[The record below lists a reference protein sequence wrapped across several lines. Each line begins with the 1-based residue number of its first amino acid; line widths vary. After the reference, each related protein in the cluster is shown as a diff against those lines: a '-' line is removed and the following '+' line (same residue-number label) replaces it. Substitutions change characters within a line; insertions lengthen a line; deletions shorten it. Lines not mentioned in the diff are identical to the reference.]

1 MQRYK
6 NNHYDH
12 DDYKPIY
19 DVASKY
25 LMDDERV
32 VKILLSALLW
42 KTAVEVTTRCNELM
56 IVEREPVSAF
66 CLDCLVVTVDNDGRQ
81 EQSGQLQEQN
91 VLIRQQDAVLRK
103 SVMAIKGMMSSEQV
117 ATALVLTIAG
127 VERLSVG

>member
-1 MQRYK
+1 
-6 NNHYDH
+6 
-12 DDYKPIY
+12 
-19 DVASKY
+19 
-25 LMDDERV
+25 MDDERV

-91 VLIRQQDAVLRK
+91 VLIRQQEA
-103 SVMAIKGMMSSEQV
+103 SVMSLKVMMSSEQV

>member
-1 MQRYK
+1 M
-6 NNHYDH
+6 
-12 DDYKPIY
+12 
-19 DVASKY
+19 ASKY

-42 KTAVEVTTRCNELM
+42 KTVEVTTRCYELM

-91 VLIRQQDAVLRK
+91 VLIRQQEAVLRK

>member
-1 MQRYK
+1 M
-6 NNHYDH
+6 
-12 DDYKPIY
+12 
-19 DVASKY
+19 ASKY

-32 VKILLSALLW
+32 VKILFSALLW
-42 KTAVEVTTRCNELM
+42 KTVAEVTKRCNELM

-66 CLDCLVVTVDNDGRQ
+66 WLDCLVVTVDNDGRQ

-91 VLIRQQDAVLRK
+91 VLIRQQEAVLRK